1 MTRVGWVLRVLTALE
16 DCQVKGGYWE
26 RQGSGAEGLSCGR
39 DGTFQ
44 NKRSVSINADLETEH
59 SCQLPRSGGTMQL
72 GLQGKEV
79 TQERLELEKA
89 ACSQVLIAPPP
100 PQRAAFLLRERR
112 QERSPQWV
120 AGTLR
125 CWRGTLVCRLVWKL
139 TWQQWGPG
147 GEEGSGCRGSAVC
160 GAGG

>member
-1 MTRVGWVLRVLTALE
+1 MRVGWVLRVLTALE
-16 DCQVKGGYWE
+16 CQVKGGCWE

-44 NKRSVSINADLETEH
+44 NKHSVSLNADLETEQ

-89 ACSQVLIAPPP
+89 ACSQVLIATPPHP
-100 PQRAAFLLRERR
+100 APESCVPSAGAASRALSAVGGGDTQVLEGNTGLEACV
-112 QERSPQWV
+112 ETDTAAV
-120 AGTLR
+120 
-125 CWRGTLVCRLVWKL
+125 
-139 TWQQWGPG
+139 GPG
-147 GEEGSGCRGSAVC
+147 W
-160 GAGG
+160 

>member
-89 ACSQVLIAPPP
+89 ACSQVLIAPPTAP
-100 PQRAAFLLRERR
+100 ESCVPSAGAASRAQSAVGGGDTQVLEGNTGLQACVETDTAA
-112 QERSPQWV
+112 V
-120 AGTLR
+120 
-125 CWRGTLVCRLVWKL
+125 
-139 TWQQWGPG
+139 GPG
-147 GEEGSGCRGSAVC
+147 W
-160 GAGG
+160 

>member
-1 MTRVGWVLRVLTALE
+1 MRVGWVLRVLTALE
-16 DCQVKGGYWE
+16 DCQVKGGCWE

-44 NKRSVSINADLETEH
+44 NKHSVSINADVETKH

-89 ACSQVLIAPPP
+89 ACSQVLIATPPTP
-100 PQRAAFLLRERR
+100 PQRAAFLLQEWR
-112 QERSPQWV
+112 QERCPQWV
-120 AGTLR
+120 AGTHR
-125 CWRGTLVCRLVWKL
+125 CWRGTLV
-139 TWQQWGPG
+139 
-147 GEEGSGCRGSAVC
+147 
-160 GAGG
+160 